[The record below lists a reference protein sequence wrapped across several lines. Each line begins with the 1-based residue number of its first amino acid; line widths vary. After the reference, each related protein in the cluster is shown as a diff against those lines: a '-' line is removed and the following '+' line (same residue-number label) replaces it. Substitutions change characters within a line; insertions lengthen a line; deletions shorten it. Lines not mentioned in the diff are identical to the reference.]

1 MVFIKITLCSF
12 AYDAIFLPL
21 PIAFMGW
28 GRKTIP
34 PIGLKD
40 RARTSDIMT
49 VRGKRR
55 TPFRDYNVASGV
67 MMSLPVL

>member
-12 AYDAIFLPL
+12 AYDAI
-21 PIAFMGW
+21 AFRGW

-40 RARTSDIMT
+40 RARTSDIMI
-49 VRGKRR
+49 VREKRR